1 VQAFIHLK
9 ICFMKA
15 KFPILIAAALF
26 IVSVSKAQY
35 GGDYTSPHFAIQG
48 QVVIPGS
55 AYVPYGYNN
64 YAGDRYVDRR
74 EWRADE
80 YDRFYRAHR
89 DWREDQYQRYCRDH
103 REFRGD
109 RNDYYRAH
117 YSYRTAP
124 YCAPRRVVA
133 YGY

>member
-1 VQAFIHLK
+1 VQAFLHLK

-15 KFPILIAAALF
+15 KFPILIAAGLF
-26 IVSVSKAQY
+26 LVSVSKAQY
-35 GGDYTSPHFAIQG
+35 GGGYSTPHIAIHG
-48 QVVIPGS
+48 QVVIPGA
-55 AYVPYGYNN
+55 AYVHYGYDN
-64 YAGDRYVDRR
+64 YARDRYVGRR

-80 YDRFYRAHR
+80 YDRFCWAHR
-89 DWREDQYQRYCRDH
+89 DWREDEYQRYCRDH

-109 RNDYYRAH
+109 RNDYYQDH
-117 YSYRTAP
+117 YSYRAAP